1 MNFWVRVRVRVSQ
14 HFFRWFAM
22 FFSIFMRALH
32 GITFIRHIFTYI
44 IFYLYLWV
52 LCPWVCLCSS
62 QSPRDSI
69 SENKAHIVPTLNG
82 ISFCSFSLRI
92 RFRFYSILCVME
104 YQICIK
110 ISIEFFLVRPFYLS
124 IYRKEFPSHFL
135 FLCLDEEEEMPHI
148 SLFYCEMLMCFTHLR
163 LMLLLFQCQSHLN
176 GLPIAFMNT
185 RTETLILHSIES
197 GNIF

>member
-110 ISIEFFLVRPFYLS
+110 ISIEFFFGASFLSFYLS
-124 IYRKEFPSHFL
+124 EG
-135 FLCLDEEEEMPHI
+135 I
-148 SLFYCEMLMCFTHLR
+148 SLTFSVSVSRRRRRNAAHFAILLWNAYVLYAFAVDVVAISMSISSKRLAYSVYEHTHR
-163 LMLLLFQCQSHLN
+163 
-176 GLPIAFMNT
+176 NT
-185 RTETLILHSIES
+185 HTA
-197 GNIF
+197 